1 MADNFSMRVQLLLK
15 RALDIIVSLFLLIF
29 NFPLLLLI
37 AVLVKLDSPGP
48 AIYRHRRV
56 GKDGRPFDM
65 YKFRTMVTGGDD
77 ATYMA
82 YLRELIESA
91 KNNPDSAKPYIK
103 MKDDP
108 RVTRVGKILRTLY
121 LDELPQ
127 LINVLKGE
135 LSLVGPRPHVQFEVD
150 HYTPEQRRRLAVKP
164 GMTGLWQV
172 QGKADCTF
180 DELLA
185 YDLEYID
192 NWSLALD
199 LKIILTTLMIMLRGG
214 EAFWSRA
221 TKRIPRRN
229 GSGGN
234 HRGNG
239 RNGSHRQGLP
249 EEDCYAED
257 QTEEQNRFKARLLS
271 ALRRWLPEQEDPSL
285 ERISSIKE

>member
-1 MADNFSMRVQLLLK
+1 MDRNFSMKVRLFLK
-15 RALDIIVSLFLLIF
+15 RALDIIISSIILFF
-29 NFPLLLLI
+29 SFPWLLLI
-37 AVLVKLDSPGP
+37 AVLIKLDSPGP
-48 AIYRHRRV
+48 IIYRHNRV
-56 GKDGRPFDM
+56 GKNGRPFVM
-65 YKFRTMVTGGDD
+65 YKFRTMTAGGDD
-77 ATYMA
+77 SSYMA

-91 KNNPDSAKPYIK
+91 KNDPNSARPYTK

-127 LINVLKGE
+127 MVNVLKGE

-150 HYTPEQRRRLAVKP
+150 HYTPEQRRRLTVKP
-164 GMTGLWQV
+164 GVTGLWQV
-172 QGKADCTF
+172 KGKGDCTF

-192 NWSLALD
+192 NWSLRLD
-199 LKIILTTLMIMLRGG
+199 IQIILKTLAIMLRGG

-221 TKRIPRRN
+221 AKRIPRRN

-239 RNGSHRQGLP
+239 RNGSYRQVLP
-249 EEDCYAED
+249 QEDCYAED
-257 QTEEQNRFKARLLS
+257 QPEEQNRFKARLLS
-271 ALRRWLPEQEDPSL
+271 AFRRWLPEQEDPSL
-285 ERISSIKE
+285 ESITTIKE

>member
-1 MADNFSMRVQLLLK
+1 MDRNFSINVQLFLK
-15 RALDIIVSLFLLIF
+15 RALDIIASLSLLIL

-37 AVLVKLDSPGP
+37 ATLVKLDSPGP
-48 AIYRHRRV
+48 IIYRHKRV

-77 ATYMA
+77 ADYMA
-82 YLRELIESA
+82 YLRELIESTRQ
-91 KNNPDSAKPYIK
+91 NPGGGKPYTK
-103 MKDDP
+103 MRDDP

-127 LINVLKGE
+127 LLNVLKGE

-192 NWSLALD
+192 NWSLWLD
-199 LKIILTTLMIMLRGG
+199 IQIMLNTLAIMLRGG

-221 TKRIPRRN
+221 AKRIPRRN
-229 GSGGN
+229 GPGGN

-239 RNGSHRQGLP
+239 RNGNRRQQP
-249 EEDCYAED
+249 IQEEGYTENRP
-257 QTEEQNRFKARLLS
+257 EEQNRFKAWLLS
-271 ALRRWLPEQEDPSL
+271 AFRRWLPEQEDPSL
-285 ERISSIKE
+285 ESITTIKE